1 MQLIPSRTLKKAG
14 PSISGLDISAPLEL
28 TQDVKPKTQVI
39 PTKKSSNN
47 NTNTAF
53 PPTETSCKPA
63 TLSTYTPPPP
73 LPPQSQN
80 KFRHSLPQPNDH
92 HLSSMLVTAMQF
104 EIDDFLHDV
113 QNHGF
118 VLPAHES
125 CITHRL
131 HELEILEHVL
141 SPIAETRDCPGGC
154 NPLTLTYSLPRANCW
169 TKPRGGFI
177 GGDHDGGTV
186 GVGVVGV
193 HEKRTPRPSHA
204 WARLGSRKY
213 YFVDEDRV
221 VRR

>member
-1 MQLIPSRTLKKAG
+1 
-14 PSISGLDISAPLEL
+14 
-28 TQDVKPKTQVI
+28 
-39 PTKKSSNN
+39 
-47 NTNTAF
+47 
-53 PPTETSCKPA
+53 
-63 TLSTYTPPPP
+63 
-73 LPPQSQN
+73 
-80 KFRHSLPQPNDH
+80 
-92 HLSSMLVTAMQF
+92 MLVTAMQF

-125 CITHRL
+125 CITRRL

-154 NPLTLTYSLPRANCW
+154 NPLTLTYSLPRAKCW

-177 GGDHDGGTV
+177 GGDDDGGTV
-186 GVGVVGV
+186 DVVVGGV
-193 HEKRTPRPSHA
+193 PEKRTPRPSHA